1 MLQQRELMMKK
12 LLASVAMILTAVSG
26 VTPAIAQTGSSYTLY
41 TTIYY
46 DTPSFDN
53 QVGVLRGQCGRNGPR
68 YTLTGIQ
75 TPYSEEFEVGT
86 CGEGGLEPL

>member
-1 MLQQRELMMKK
+1 MRK
-12 LLASVAMILTAVSG
+12 LLTSTAVVLAALSG
-26 VTPAIAQTGSSYTLY
+26 MSPALAQSSSYTLY

-53 QVGVLRGQCGRNGPR
+53 QVGIIRGQCGRNGPR

-86 CGEGGLEPL
+86 CGDGGLEPL